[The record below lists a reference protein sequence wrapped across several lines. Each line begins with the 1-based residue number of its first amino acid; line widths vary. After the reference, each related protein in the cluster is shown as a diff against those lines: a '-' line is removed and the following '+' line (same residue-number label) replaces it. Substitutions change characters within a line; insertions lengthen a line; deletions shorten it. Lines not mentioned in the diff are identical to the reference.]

1 MAISKEQLLK
11 IGMVAVGG
19 IIAYKIFFEDTPV
32 VEAVKET
39 IIDIPADV
47 VNKTTEVVEKSYF
60 KLKKAIRI

>member
-1 MAISKEQLLK
+1 
-11 IGMVAVGG
+11 MVAVGG